1 MNIDK
6 LFNEQ
11 DYDSADSEV
20 SVEELE
26 YTHTLI
32 IGWGELTSSFL
43 NNSVFGSV
51 GADVFK
57 SYMESMH
64 DRVVRE
70 NENFWMNIERL
81 EKVIRR
87 LSHLVERCEYEKD
100 IFYVN
105 YPGGIRQAE
114 GKSIYL
120 SRMPKEF
127 DFDKDREN
135 SLAHFKHKWT
145 TIVFKFTPYDDLRTT
160 MAFFQT
166 IFDYNTKVGD
176 FRIKYVDRLYRP
188 YDLVNIRN
196 LIEAS
201 SNISDFAWPNL
212 KSTYDVP
219 SAFQEIYSLGF
230 FSLFDEKN
238 NINEMHAW
246 LERYGKFRER
256 VRKAAFKTVN
266 IPWWDVDIKPV
277 SLKSSIDPNKLP
289 QPVVP
294 PEETCGLPVIKDP
307 NKLFTFQPEQV
318 CDLIRYNAEDILT
331 TLSLK

>member
-6 LFNEQ
+6 VFNEQ

-32 IGWGELTSSFL
+32 IGWGELISSLL
-43 NNSVFGSV
+43 NNSVFGKFD
-51 GADVFK
+51 AAEA
-57 SYMESMH
+57 M
-64 DRVVRE
+64 RNRAILE

-87 LSHLVERCEYEKD
+87 LSHLVERCEFEKD

-105 YPGGIRQAE
+105 YPGGIRQTE

-120 SRMPKEF
+120 TRMPKEF

-145 TIVFKFTPYDDLRTT
+145 TVVFKFTPYDDLRTT

-201 SNISDFAWPNL
+201 PNISDFAWPNL

-238 NINEMHAW
+238 DINEMHAW
-246 LERYGKFRER
+246 LERYGKFREK

-266 IPWWDVDIKPV
+266 IPWWDVNIKLV

-294 PEETCGLPVIKDP
+294 PEETCSLPVLTDP
-307 NKLFTFQPEQV
+307 NKLFTIQPEQV
-318 CDLIRYNAEDILT
+318 CDLIRYNTEDILT